1 MANKNFGA
9 TLMILG
15 TSIGAG
21 ILALPIVSAGQTFG
35 TSVLWL
41 CVCWFI
47 MTLSALALLEVNLW
61 LGPKNNFVSMAKAT
75 LGTFGQLVAW
85 FFYLLLFYSLL
96 CAYIAGTADVMHVVL
111 NALHFSIAHWI
122 EILLV
127 MLIMGYIIVRGIGV
141 VDVTNRVLVFVKLG
155 IYFVV
160 VAALFKHVAPKELM
174 AGTHAFSLNAFMVMF
189 TSFGYANVLPTLV
202 DYLDRDHKQAVK
214 IVLIGSLIPLLIYIV
229 WIAVIQGVIPR
240 DQLVAIAS
248 STHAV
253 TALLETMQAN
263 GAGWVATLA
272 NVFMSICALTSFLG
286 VALAMVDFL
295 ADGTKVSK
303 HSSKGWLV
311 YALAFIPPTVIVL
324 LSPDIF
330 IKALSYA
337 GICCVV
343 LLVLL
348 PVIMVLVGRHIK
360 NYTHAFRVPGGPWT
374 LFAVAVASVILL
386 VALVV

>member
-21 ILALPIVSAGQTFG
+21 IIALPILLAGQTFG
-35 TSVLWL
+35 TSIFWL

-47 MTLSALALLEVNLW
+47 MTLGALALLEVNLW
-61 LGPKNNFVSMAKAT
+61 LGPKNNFASMAKAT
-75 LGTFGQLVAW
+75 LGVPGQLVAW

-96 CAYIAGTADVMHVVL
+96 CAYIAGTADVMQVVL
-111 NALHFSIAHWI
+111 SALHFTVAHWI

-127 MLIMGYIIVRGIGV
+127 LLLMGYIIVCGIKV
-141 VDVTNRVLVFVKLG
+141 VDLTNRVLVFVKLG
-155 IYFVV
+155 IYLVV
-160 VAALFKHVAPKELM
+160 VAALFKHVAPVELS
-174 AGTHAFSLNAFMVMF
+174 AGTTAFHLTAFMVMF

-214 IVLIGSLIPLLIYIV
+214 IVLIGSLIPLFIYIV
-229 WIAVIQGVIPR
+229 WIAIIQGVIPR
-240 DQLVAIAS
+240 DQLLAIATS
-248 STHAV
+248 PNDVA
-253 TALLETMQAN
+253 ALLQTMQAT

-272 NVFMSICALTSFLG
+272 NIFMSICALTSFLG

-295 ADGTKVSK
+295 ADGTKVNK
-303 HSSKGWLV
+303 QSSKGWMV
-311 YALAFIPPTVIVL
+311 YALAFIPPTIIVL
-324 LSPDIF
+324 LAPNVF

-348 PVIMVLVGRHIK
+348 PVLMVLVGRHVK
-360 NYTHAFRVPGGPWT
+360 KFTHEFRVPGGAWT
-374 LFAVAVASVILL
+374 LLSVAIASVILL
-386 VALVV
+386 VALVL